1 MKRNLMDSL
10 IRVANIEVTFTQ
22 EQFRGYRNGELT
34 LEDVY
39 KINLVNKEIGK
50 LNKVAYNSLL
60 FLVAGTVGTIEAYKK
75 MNTSIPVFNNTLMV
89 GNPIGAIDT
98 LGNTFLGIFQG
109 LGRWVTLIMA
119 FIEIVKAVMKG
130 SSSTSEIFGIIFK
143 YVIIFAT
150 MFLLPYFFDVVA
162 GAF

>member
-1 MKRNLMDSL
+1 MKKNFINNLL
-10 IRVANIEVTFTQ
+10 ILTNRQITFNA
-22 EQFRGYRNGELT
+22 EQWRAYKNGILT
-34 LEDVY
+34 LDDIY
-39 KINLVNKEIGK
+39 KINLVDKEISK
-50 LNKVAYNSLL
+50 LNKTAYNVLA
-60 FLVAGTVGTIEAYKK
+60 FMVAGVVGVIEAYQ
-75 MNTSIPVFNNTLMV
+75 NTLTV
-89 GNPIGAIDT
+89 QVSNPIGAIDT

-109 LGRWVTLIMA
+109 LGRWIVLIMA

-162 GAF
+162 SAF